1 MTILFNFGTARRG
14 DSGPR
19 RRGHRLRWKTL
30 AGACALASAATMVA
44 ACSSGGT
51 PSGSAGGQITL
62 TEIDEYPPG
71 LPQYAA
77 FQWLFST
84 YEKTHPNVKIERE
97 AVNGETML
105 PKLLGDAQ
113 THTLPDLVVA
123 LNADMPNLEATQQF
137 VNLDSDLAKWGQ
149 WDDYLA
155 GSKAIGTDKSGTY
168 GIQIGTN
175 DLGIF
180 YNKKIFA
187 EAGITTLPTTW
198 AELLSDSNTIM
209 SKVSGLTYGAIGVG
223 AECGDNW
230 QFLPYIYQQGLNVN
244 DLTNPGV
251 AAAVNF
257 WDELLKDGVANKE
270 IITTC
275 QSTNIPQ
282 FVQGKLAMVEDGP
295 WDLPTLAADN
305 FSDWG
310 VFPIPLRSASDNES
324 VPLGG
329 EFWTIPETSSATEAA
344 AWNFIEWSQTPQIL
358 LQFDE
363 KLGYFSVR
371 PSLWPAEEK
380 ADPAITPFI
389 TELKDGEG
397 MTTTLGAN
405 FTAYATGLNT
415 ALIQV
420 LEGQKTAQDALSEA
434 QSTAQSSISESNGG

>member
-1 MTILFNFGTARRG
+1 
-14 DSGPR
+14 
-19 RRGHRLRWKTL
+19 
-30 AGACALASAATMVA
+30 
-44 ACSSGGT
+44 
-51 PSGSAGGQITL
+51 
-62 TEIDEYPPG
+62 
-71 LPQYAA
+71 
-77 FQWLFST
+77 
-84 YEKTHPNVKIERE
+84 
-97 AVNGETML
+97 
-105 PKLLGDAQ
+105 
-113 THTLPDLVVA
+113 
-123 LNADMPNLEATQQF
+123 MPNLEATQQF

-149 WDDYLA
+149 WGDYLA

-187 EAGITTLPTTW
+187 EAGIKTLPTTW
-198 AELLSDSNTIM
+198 AQLLSDSNTIM

-223 AECGDNW
+223 AECSDNW

-310 VFPIPLRSASDNES
+310 VFPIPLKQCKRHGVRAARRRGLDHPRDFIRHRGRSLELHRMDPDPADTAS
-324 VPLGG
+324 VRR
-329 EFWTIPETSSATEAA
+329 EAG
-344 AWNFIEWSQTPQIL
+344 IL
-358 LQFDE
+358 L
-363 KLGYFSVR
+363 GS
-371 PSLWPAEEK
+371 PIPM
-380 ADPAITPFI
+380 ADR
-389 TELKDGEG
+389 GEG
-397 MTTTLGAN
+397 RSRHHAVYQRT
-405 FTAYATGLNT
+405 
-415 ALIQV
+415 
-420 LEGQKTAQDALSEA
+420 E
-434 QSTAQSSISESNGG
+434 STARA

>member
-1 MTILFNFGTARRG
+1 MA
-14 DSGPR
+14 
-19 RRGHRLRWKTL
+19 
-30 AGACALASAATMVA
+30 A
-44 ACSSGGT
+44 ACSSGSS
-51 PSGSAGGQITL
+51 PSSSAGGQITL
-62 TEIDEYPPG
+62 TEIDEYPAG
-71 LPQYAA
+71 LPQDAA
-77 FQWLFST
+77 FQWLFNT

-97 AVNGETML
+97 AVNGEEML

-123 LNADMPNLEATQQF
+123 LNANMPNLEATQQF
-137 VNLDSDLAKWGQ
+137 VNLNSDLAQWGQ
-149 WDDYLA
+149 WGDYLA

-187 EAGITTLPTTW
+187 EAGIKTLPTTW
-198 AELLSDSNTIM
+198 AQLLSDSNTIM

-251 AAAVNF
+251 GAAVNF

-270 IITTC
+270 IITQC

-310 VFPIPLRSASDNES
+310 VFPIPLRSASDKDS

-329 EFWTIPETSSATEAA
+329 EFWTIPVTTSATEAA
-344 AWNFIEWSQTPQIL
+344 AWKFIEWTQTPQIL

-371 PSLWPAEEK
+371 PALWSAEEK

-389 TELKDGEG
+389 TELKDGQG
-397 MTTTLGAN
+397 MTTALGAN
-405 FTAYATGLNT
+405 FNAYATGLNT

-420 LEGQKTAQDALSEA
+420 LEGQKTAQDALSAA
-434 QSTAQSSISESNGG
+434 QSTAQASISESGG